1 MTWGLHIKRVNDFAF
16 YNEAFSDFEVDQI
29 IRSTVKQE
37 QVKAEVHSE
46 KNSVLNESVRKTIV
60 QWVPTVEQNSWL
72 YRKITD
78 LVNLSNSEWFNF
90 NLLTIEELQFSI
102 YNVDGFYG
110 KHVDHFPSTPGNPR
124 KLSFVV
130 QLTDPEE
137 YQGGST
143 LLYTSETPHA
153 ITKQKGSITF
163 FPSYILHEVEPI
175 TAGTRIAL
183 VGWVSG
189 PPFR

>member
-16 YNEAFSDFEVDQI
+16 YNGAFSDFEIEQI
-29 IRSTVKQE
+29 IESSEKREKI
-37 QVKAEVHSE
+37 KAEVHSD
-46 KNSVLNESVRKTIV
+46 KKGVLDESIRQTIIQWIPISHNNEWI
-60 QWVPTVEQNSWL
+60 

-78 LVNLSNSEWFNF
+78 LVNGINAEWFNF
-90 NLLTIEELQFSI
+90 DLLTIEELQFSI
-102 YNVDGFYG
+102 YNVGGFYG
-110 KHVDHFPSTPGNPR
+110 KHVDHFPSSPGNPR

-130 QLTDPEE
+130 QLTDPQE
-137 YQGGST
+137 YEGGST
-143 LLYTSETPHA
+143 VLYTSEKAHVM
-153 ITKQKGSITF
+153 TKQKGSITF

-189 PPFR
+189 PPFK